1 MSIKQGGRGGVL
13 SPLPLTGPSFLRRGV
28 RGLEPAPSP
37 PEGVN
42 RGDSPKSDTN
52 PLTKAKHLYYICTQ
66 ARHPTPGLIRK
77 GHRSPMSRTS
87 LHRRRPPRAVR
98 DRPAAGTRLLPTP
111 HSRVDHSLR
120 RGIPLALSRVE
131 ACPEPRRRGSQERN
145 GRGLLFS
152 PTHLNTHYKRCP
164 RAERLHPGSDQPMS
178 RPVTGTGYGRFPDK
192 SRHALLQGSRLRI
205 SAPVEGHTYVA
216 DLVLAGESQQSDE
229 RRLKTN
235 APFKDSTV
243 VTTGLLPTTN
253 AGLGSPL
260 PSLRVVEH
268 FWWTGL
274 PHTEIFSALLHILSE
289 VRGKDSTVVT
299 TGELPTTNAGLGS
312 PLPSLRMVEHFWWT
326 GLPHTENFSGLVH
339 IPSEV
344 RGCRRAVADV
354 NRPQG
359 RTPCIGTGVAVFLR
373 NRPGPFIPSPH
384 RLLRH
389 SRLRSGIYPRKRG
402 RGAPS
407 PVGTTGWSPWGGARL
422 LSPRHPRKEPANAH
436 N

>member
-1 MSIKQGGRGGVL
+1 
-13 SPLPLTGPSFLRRGV
+13 
-28 RGLEPAPSP
+28 
-37 PEGVN
+37 
-42 RGDSPKSDTN
+42 
-52 PLTKAKHLYYICTQ
+52 
-66 ARHPTPGLIRK
+66 
-77 GHRSPMSRTS
+77 MSRTS
-87 LHRRRPPRAVR
+87 LHRPRPPRAVR

-145 GRGLLFS
+145 GWGLLPS
-152 PTHLNTHYKRCP
+152 HPQHTTHYKRCP
-164 RAERLHPGSDQPMS
+164 RAERLRLGSDQSSS
-178 RPVTGTGYGRFPDK
+178 RPLHGRSPDK

-216 DLVLAGESQQSDE
+216 GVVLAGESQQSDE

-243 VTTGLLPTTN
+243 VTTGELPTTN
-253 AGLGSPL
+253 AGHGSPL
-260 PSLRVVEH
+260 PSLRMVEH

-274 PHTEIFSALLHILSE
+274 PHTENFSALLHILSE

-299 TGELPTTNAGLGS
+299 TGLLPTTNGGHGS
-312 PLPSLRMVEHFWWT
+312 PLPSLRVVEHFWWT

-344 RGCRRAVADV
+344 RGCRRVVADV

-373 NRPGPFIPSPH
+373 KRPGPSIPTPSPNKSKQS
-384 RLLRH
+384 LNPMNH
-389 SRLRSGIYPRKRG
+389 SADGNAPCSTANHPP
-402 RGAPS
+402 RGACP
-407 PVGTTGWSPWGGARL
+407 PQADRFPTPIGN
-422 LSPRHPRKEPANAH
+422 LSPEAGPGRSLPRGDDRLVALGWGSPLVPPHPRKEPAYAH